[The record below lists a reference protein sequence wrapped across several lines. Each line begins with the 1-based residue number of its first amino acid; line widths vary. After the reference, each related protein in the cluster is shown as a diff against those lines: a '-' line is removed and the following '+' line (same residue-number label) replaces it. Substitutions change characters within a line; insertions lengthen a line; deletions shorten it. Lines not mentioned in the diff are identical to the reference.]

1 MGENNQ
7 VKKNLIFNI
16 LSLLAN
22 VAVGIFYTPFLVKNL
37 GIVAYGIIPLA
48 LIVNQYIGVI
58 TDSLTSALTR
68 FYSVALQKNEEE
80 EASKYLSTSFIVVVG
95 FVIFLSIPLFL
106 IVNRIDEIFTIPSE
120 LIEDAKLLFTFTILS
135 FFSSLMGSIFNITL
149 YAYNRLDYLNTVKI
163 VRVTFKLLFVIVLF
177 NFLEVNIAYVGIS
190 NLLTEIIVLGISIY
204 LFFSFTKGKVK
215 LNLLKFNKTALYSI
229 GGMAG
234 WVILQQIGD
243 TGLYRIDIIL
253 INIFWSSKESGILG
267 AFTELGVYSMTIA
280 AVFGSLFGP
289 LILMAYSRNDHEAVK
304 GMTLDRSLSVGI
316 VVAVMVGILCGFS
329 SIILKMWLGTEFAEY
344 SDWLYFKLFLVPF
357 YSAAGVFAFA
367 ARAWNKIRFVAI
379 ITVILGSVNFLLA
392 YTIGANFND
401 SEYTIKIILLIGLIF
416 GVVQSYFLNG
426 LYFSRIYQ
434 GTRKIVLVNFF
445 KILFVLVIVTSI
457 SFFISNYIS
466 SYHHLLSFLFMGV
479 TGLCSLIISVKLA
492 LTTNQLNDIISLVYQ
507 TK

>member
-1 MGENNQ
+1 MNENNQ
-7 VKKNLIFNI
+7 VKRNLIFNI
-16 LSLLAN
+16 LSLIAN

-37 GIVAYGIIPLA
+37 GIVAYGIVPLA

-68 FYSVALQKNEEE
+68 FYSVALQKNEVE
-80 EASKYLSTSFIVVVG
+80 EASKFLSTSFIVIVG
-95 FVIFLSIPLFL
+95 LIIFLSIPLFL
-106 IVNRIDEIFTIPSE
+106 IVNRIDEIFTIPTE
-120 LIEDAKLLFTFTILS
+120 LVEDAKLLFTFTIIS

-163 VRVTFKLLFVIVLF
+163 VRVSFKLLFVFVLF

-190 NLLTEIIVLGISIY
+190 NLLTEIIVLVISIY
-204 LFFSFTKGKVK
+204 LFFSFTKGKIK

-229 GGMAG
+229 GGMAS
-234 WVILQQIGD
+234 WVIVQQIGD
-243 TGLYRIDIIL
+243 TGLYRIDTIL

-289 LILMAYSRNDHEAVK
+289 LILMAYSRNDHVAVK
-304 GMTLDRSLSVGI
+304 VMTLDRSLSVGI
-316 VVAVMVGILCGFS
+316 VVAVMIGILCGFS
-329 SIILKMWLGTEFAEY
+329 SIILKMWLGVEFAEY
-344 SDWLYFKLFLVPF
+344 SDWLYYKLFLIPF

-367 ARAWNKIRFVAI
+367 ARAWNKVRFVAI
-379 ITVILGSVNFLLA
+379 ITVVLGLVNFILV

-401 SEYTIKIILLIGLIF
+401 TEYAIKIILLICLIF

-426 LYFSRIYQ
+426 LYFSQIYR
-434 GTRKIVLVNFF
+434 GTRKIVLLNFF
-445 KILFVLVIVTSI
+445 KILFVLIMVTGI
-457 SFFISNYIS
+457 SFLISNYIS
-466 SYHHLLSFLFMGV
+466 SYHQLITFLLIGI
-479 TGLCSLIISVKLA
+479 TGLCSLIISVKFA

-507 TK
+507 KK